1 MKKDKAKEIREY
13 LLGIVHSLP
22 DSPGC
27 YQYLDETGKIIYVGK
42 AKKLKRRVSSYFL
55 RDQPNLKTHLLVE
68 KIRDIKYV
76 VVRAEEDA
84 LLLEN
89 NLIKRYKPHY
99 NILLKDDKTYPSICI
114 THEDYPRIIKT
125 RRRNLKGAE
134 YFGPYSH
141 VPTMYALLDLINHI
155 VKPRRCH
162 MAMSEEKVK
171 EGKYKECLEW
181 HIHNCPAPCTG
192 RQSRDEY
199 LKGIAKAR
207 EILKG
212 NTSEIQREMMS
223 EMRQLSDQLRFEEA
237 AETKK
242 QYDLIE
248 NYRAKSEVVSGSIM
262 NLDVFNI
269 ESDEISGFVNYM
281 HVNRG
286 MINQAFTFEYRKR
299 LGESDEEILELG
311 IAEMRKRYGSTAREI
326 VVPFPVD
333 IEMEG
338 VTFTIPKAGDKYKL
352 LKLSELNVKEYKFD
366 RLKQREKLNPEQKNM
381 RLMKEIQDDLK
392 LERPPM
398 RIELFDNS
406 NIQGSDAVAACVV
419 FTALKPDKKEY
430 RKYNIRTVM
439 GPDDYAS
446 MHEVV
451 KRRYSRAVEE
461 GSPLP
466 DLIITDGGKGQME
479 VVRATV
485 EDELHL
491 SIPIA
496 GLAKDNRHRTHELL
510 YGFPP
515 QVIGLK
521 QESALFRL
529 MTRMQDEVHRFAIT
543 FHRQK
548 RSKRMLHSALDDV
561 KGVGEVT
568 KQLLLCQF
576 GSVKK
581 IKDATL
587 RELQETLGEKK
598 GLNIYSQL
606 HTDDAAP
613 AERIE

>member
-1 MKKDKAKEIREY
+1 
-13 LLGIVHSLP
+13 
-22 DSPGC
+22 
-27 YQYLDETGKIIYVGK
+27 
-42 AKKLKRRVSSYFL
+42 
-55 RDQPNLKTHLLVE
+55 
-68 KIRDIKYV
+68 
-76 VVRAEEDA
+76 
-84 LLLEN
+84 
-89 NLIKRYKPHY
+89 
-99 NILLKDDKTYPSICI
+99 
-114 THEDYPRIIKT
+114 
-125 RRRNLKGAE
+125 
-134 YFGPYSH
+134 
-141 VPTMYALLDLINHI
+141 
-155 VKPRRCH
+155 
-162 MAMSEEKVK
+162 
-171 EGKYKECLEW
+171 
-181 HIHNCPAPCTG
+181 
-192 RQSRDEY
+192 
-199 LKGIAKAR
+199 
-207 EILKG
+207 
-212 NTSEIQREMMS
+212 
-223 EMRQLSDQLRFEEA
+223 
-237 AETKK
+237 
-242 QYDLIE
+242 
-248 NYRAKSEVVSGSIM
+248 
-262 NLDVFNI
+262 
-269 ESDEISGFVNYM
+269 
-281 HVNRG
+281 
-286 MINQAFTFEYRKR
+286 
-299 LGESDEEILELG
+299 
-311 IAEMRKRYGSTAREI
+311 
-326 VVPFPVD
+326 
-333 IEMEG
+333 
-338 VTFTIPKAGDKYKL
+338 
-352 LKLSELNVKEYKFD
+352 
-366 RLKQREKLNPEQKNM
+366 
-381 RLMKEIQDDLK
+381 
-392 LERPPM
+392 
-398 RIELFDNS
+398 
-406 NIQGSDAVAACVV
+406 
-419 FTALKPDKKEY
+419 
-430 RKYNIRTVM
+430 
-439 GPDDYAS
+439 